1 MSSTAA
7 LAVLGGLGL
16 LKTGSGITS
25 QALSYKANKR
35 LIKYQQDWQERMSNT
50 AHQREVADL
59 RAAGLNP
66 ILSATGGSGASFG
79 SASAPGMDIKDSVG
93 EGLSTALQYKQLKAQ
108 VDNLKADSYL
118 KGNQAQTESE
128 RFNTEIVN
136 RENNT
141 AVAQAQVR
149 NLDAQAEAAIM
160 NAQSNAISAGAS
172 VTSAKAN
179 KLSAERITPSQV
191 FGKTLE
197 NSRKDMRHFIENN
210 KLYKWYKKYAP
221 LFMFNQ

>member
-93 EGLSTALQYKQLKAQ
+93 EGLSTAFQYKQLKAQ
-108 VDNLKADSYL
+108 VKNLDT
-118 KGNQAQTESE
+118 NTESQE
-128 RFNTEIVN
+128 EDIHNKIVSRNNETRKITNEI
-136 RENNT
+136 ENNT
-141 AVAQAQVR
+141 ALTNAQVKR
-149 NLDAQAEAAIM
+149 LQDQTNIDMINALTNRMNYHVNSSRAVAENRYTNERTYYHGAQNPWTRGDWLGRKLKNM
-160 NAQSNAISAGAS
+160 YD
-172 VTSAKAN
+172 N
-179 KLSAERITPSQV
+179 KQ
-191 FGKTLE
+191 F
-197 NSRKDMRHFIENN
+197 
-210 KLYKWYKKYAP
+210 KW
-221 LFMFNQ
+221 Q